1 MDNDFVCALYYL
13 HRWKIERIDLCRENE
28 AGDGIENTLDLV
40 LLKLFLKSN
49 NIYFNS
55 LSSINATIV
64 KIVEILHSGR

>member
-13 HRWKIERIDLCRENE
+13 HRWKIGRIDLCRENE

-55 LSSINATIV
+55 LASINATIV